1 MMDGRKEGRKEK
13 RRNKGKVDGWMGG
26 YGWMDGTIPQPVLA
40 PLRTTV
46 LTLFPLY
53 NTNDPSDFARLGSR

>member
-1 MMDGRKEGRKEK
+1 MDDESDRWMMDGRKEGRKEK

-46 LTLFPLY
+46 L
-53 NTNDPSDFARLGSR
+53 DRCS